1 MIIMAVMRK
10 RRQLPAIRKMMK
22 AKRRWKKKLLTVI
35 MITMSSSTTLQK
47 RRTITQWKVIRKR
60 MTTKLLPLHLPGL
73 IYPKKIAFFK
83 IKISSIYLK

>member
-1 MIIMAVMRK
+1 M
-10 RRQLPAIRKMMK
+10 LAIRKMMK
-22 AKRRWKKKLLTVI
+22 AKRRWKKKLLVMI
-35 MITMSSSTTLQK
+35 MITMSSSSSTLQK

-60 MTTKLLPLHLPGL
+60 MTMKFLPLHLPGL